1 MADQVKKARSLSTQF
16 TKLGN
21 VDKAAMMEKWASTAQ
36 RDYDMVRMAT
46 KRGDP
51 MPRVNYEKRQI
62 QIIKRF
68 NDLRFLSCHCYLNNI
83 TKSESECEVT
93 IKRILELGDHSSLS
107 CFVYV
112 EFPYPREKMQQMKS
126 GYIKDKSEVA
136 LNMSMKVIIR

>member
-1 MADQVKKARSLSTQF
+1 MVCFFSNFNYTVKIRKREHPRLDSTGVATRLLSDLADQVKKARSLSTQF

-68 NDLRFLSCHCYLNNI
+68 NDLRFLSFHCYF
-83 TKSESECEVT
+83 KQHCQ
-93 IKRILELGDHSSLS
+93 K
-107 CFVYV
+107 
-112 EFPYPREKMQQMKS
+112 
-126 GYIKDKSEVA
+126 
-136 LNMSMKVIIR
+136 